1 MKVVWSEKAKISLAN
16 IYDYIF
22 QASPQ
27 NAEKVI
33 ITLLNLANQL
43 SDNRFTYSKDLIINK
58 ERYRFIPKW
67 SYKIIYERTE
77 NEVIIL
83 DIFNT
88 KQNQENL
95 KEF

>member
-1 MKVVWSEKAKISLAN
+1 MKVVWSEKAKISMAH

-22 QASPQ
+22 EFSPQ
-27 NAEKVI
+27 NAEMDLHTFLELTAK
-33 ITLLNLANQL
+33 LA
-43 SDNRFTYSKDLIINK
+43 DDRFNYSKDLIINK

-67 SYKIIYERTE
+67 GYKIIYERTE

-88 KQNQENL
+88 KQNPENL
-95 KEF
+95 KNI

>member
-1 MKVVWSEKAKISLAN
+1 MKVVWSEKAKISLAI

-22 QASPQ
+22 QSSPQ
-27 NAEKVI
+27 NAEKDFF
-33 ITLLNLANQL
+33 TLLDIASKL
-43 SDNRFTYSKDLIINK
+43 SDDRYNYSKDLIINK

-88 KQNQENL
+88 KQNPENL
-95 KEF
+95 KDF